1 MNQNSTLLKQTSL
14 LFAGLLLLAG
24 IPLRAQSSADLVAKP
39 DVRPVPLRTV
49 APVAPQGQT
58 GLVAV
63 SFIVDEHG
71 RVVDATVAKSTNAT
85 LEKPALAAIE
95 AWTFR
100 PAMKDGKPV
109 RVKVT
114 VPVRFEENS

>member
-1 MNQNSTLLKQTSL
+1 MLKLNALLIT
-14 LFAGLLLLAG
+14 GLLLLAG
-24 IPLRAQSSADLVAKP
+24 ASLQAQTPVSVVTQP

-49 APVAPQGQT
+49 APVAPEGQT

-63 SFIVDEHG
+63 SCIIDQNG
-71 RVVDATVAKSTNAT
+71 KVVDATVAKSTNPA
-85 LEKPALAAIE
+85 LEKPAVEAIE

-109 RVKVT
+109 SVKVT
-114 VPVRFEENS
+114 VPVRFEEGA